1 MNIVSFDSPQLCF
14 GPVHLHD
21 ARGRGIP
28 AGITAVVGPNGAGKT
43 TLGYVIERGRYGF
56 GNRLT
61 FAREGMT
68 VKLLAFTDIHSFTG
82 VDVLRYDQRLESSEN
97 EYVPTVAEIF
107 GTAMDSEVWRDMSTR
122 LNLHRAEAKKIN
134 YLSSGELRKLLIIN
148 ALLSN
153 PDILVLDNP
162 FIGLDAVSRGELGG
176 ALTALR
182 DRGVNIVLLLSDP
195 ADIPADA
202 DGTVW
207 MDGCRFVDSCPPSLL
222 PAAVADDEVT
232 LPAAPGEIPP
242 HDIAFSIRGGH
253 AGYGG
258 KNVFD
263 HMDWTVRHGE
273 RWMLT
278 GPNGSGKSLLL
289 SMVCGDNPQ
298 AYANDIVLF
307 DRRRGSGE
315 SIWDIKNNVGYVCP
329 EMQLY
334 FRSKLPVLG
343 IVVEGMRPVLER
355 YRKHTPE
362 EQAIALDWL
371 KCLGIEA
378 LADRDF
384 STLSSAEQKMVLL
397 ARVFSRQPALLVL
410 DEPFQGLDP
419 SARARMRRVIDA
431 LTARRGCSLIF
442 VTHYPDEIEGCM
454 CKSMLPDRAR

>member
-1 MNIVSFDSPQLCF
+1 MDILRFESQQLCF
-14 GPVHLHD
+14 GPVRLYG
-21 ARGRGIP
+21 AQGRGIP
-28 AGITAVVGPNGAGKT
+28 AGMTAVVGPNGSGKT

-56 GNRLT
+56 GNRVS

-82 VDVLRYDQRLESSEN
+82 VDVLRHDQRLESSEN

-107 GTAMDSEVWRDMSTR
+107 GASMDSDVWRDMSTR
-122 LNLHRAEAKKIN
+122 LNLYEVKDKKIN
-134 YLSSGELRKLLIIN
+134 YLSSGELRKLLITN
-148 ALLSN
+148 ALMGR

-162 FIGLDAVSRGELGG
+162 FIGLDAASRGELAG
-176 ALTALR
+176 ALSSLR

-195 ADIPADA
+195 TDIPADA
-202 DGTVW
+202 DGTLW
-207 MDGCRFVDSCPPSLL
+207 MDGCSFVDTCPPSLM
-222 PAAVADDEVT
+222 PDAVGDDDVT
-232 LPAAPGEIPP
+232 LPDAPGEIPP
-242 HDIAFSIRGGH
+242 HEVAFCIRNGH

-258 KNVFD
+258 KNVFS
-263 HMDWTVRHGE
+263 HIDWVVKHGE

-355 YRKHTPE
+355 YKKHTEAE
-362 EQAIALDWL
+362 EATAMAWL
-371 KCLGIEA
+371 RCLGIED
-378 LADRDF
+378 LAGREF

-397 ARVFSRQPALLVL
+397 ARAFSRQPALLVL

-419 SARARMRRVIDA
+419 AARRRMRRVIDA
-431 LTARRGCSLIF
+431 LTGKRGCSLIF
-442 VTHYPDEIEGCM
+442 VTHYPDDIDGCQIKM
-454 CKSMLPDRAR
+454 MHPGVD